1 MTEFMR
7 PQVTVERIDDRTARY
22 IVEPLERGFGY
33 TLGNCMR
40 RVLLSSLQGAA
51 ATSIRIEGSLHEFTS
66 IPGVREDVT
75 DIVLNVKG
83 LAFRETGIGTGEA
96 IAWFEAKGPK
106 VVTGADLL
114 GPDGTGLPSEFEMV
128 NPDHVIATL
137 NEGADL
143 RMGITVSTG
152 RGYVPADRNKRE
164 GDPIGV
170 ITVDSLFSPITRC
183 AYVVENT
190 RVGQRTDYDKL
201 ILEVE
206 TNGAI
211 EPGDAVARAAQI
223 IDEHM
228 LLFAEQAVTAL
239 SDEGIFVSIPDEGD
253 SGLETP
259 IEELDLSVRSYNCLK
274 RHGINTIGQLTEC
287 SESDLLNIR
296 NFGAKSIEEVKD
308 KLQQRG
314 YSLKP

>member
-7 PQVTVERIDDRTARY
+7 PQVTVEQIDDTVARY

-51 ATSIRIEGSLHEFTS
+51 ATSIRVEGVQHEFTP
-66 IPGVREDVT
+66 IEGVREDVT
-75 DIVLNVKG
+75 DIVLNVKN
-83 LAFRETGIGTGEA
+83 LVFRETGIGAGDAVATLSATGPA
-96 IAWFEAKGPK
+96 T
-106 VVTGADLL
+106 VTGADLKV
-114 GPDGTGLPSEFEMV
+114 PAEFELV
-128 NPDHVIATL
+128 NPDEVVATL
-137 NEGADL
+137 NKGAKL
-143 RMGITVSTG
+143 EMSIRVGVG
-152 RGYVPADRNKRE
+152 RGYVSADRNKRTE
-164 GDPIGV
+164 APIGV
-170 ITVDSLFSPITRC
+170 ITVDSLFSPVVRC

-211 EPGDAVARAAQI
+211 HPNDAVARAGNI

-228 LLFAEQAVTAL
+228 MVFTDHALTPL
-239 SDEGIFVSIPDEGD
+239 SDEGIFAAAVDESESVLD
-253 SGLETP
+253 TP

-274 RHGINTIGQLTEC
+274 RQGVNTIGQLNECTEG
-287 SESDLLNIR
+287 DLLNIR

-308 KLQQRG
+308 KLQG
-314 YSLKP
+314 MGLGLKA